1 MYMYLCTHSHIHTHT
16 HTYTHSHTGSL
27 LQDVMAPL
35 MKESELGLDPTL
47 GEHESAHLEYMYH
60 MQYFTE
66 RPLRTDHSNPHI
78 EYVTDSGGIKT
89 IRVGEHLR
97 RFTNEQTSDTRQT
110 ANQLKLYRE
119 GFPPLKHCGIM
130 DSSSG
135 MDYETVELTRSLVW
149 LGSIDLCRAMR
160 RWSVFGG
167 GTQSFENFEH
177 YWKPIHSSESA
188 AAAGPR
194 NDEDDNQ
201 NREQLPALTFYSC
214 METLSKWFL
223 TVSSAVTD
231 FSKVFTLNYLGEPAN
246 FSSYHA
252 MHTERVFVEP
262 FQGLQPANE
271 MEFHNPVPE
280 ILRGHGHQKYQ
291 PYRRNTP
298 RDMLTSA

>member
-1 MYMYLCTHSHIHTHT
+1 MYMYLRTHSHTHT
-16 HTYTHSHTGSL
+16 HIHTLTYTHAHTGSL

-35 MKESELGLDPTL
+35 MKESDLGLDPTL

-78 EYVTDSGGIKT
+78 KYVTDSGGIKT
-89 IRVGEHLR
+89 IRVGEHFR
-97 RFTNEQTSDTRQT
+97 GFTDEQMSDTRQT
-110 ANQLKLYRE
+110 AKQLKLYRE

-135 MDYETVELTRSLVW
+135 MDYETVDLTRSLVW
-149 LGSIDLCRAMR
+149 LGSIDLHRAMR

-188 AAAGPR
+188 AAAGTR

-201 NREQLPALTFYSC
+201 NREQRPTLTFYSC
-214 METLSKWFL
+214 METLGKWFL
-223 TVSSAVTD
+223 TVLSTATD
-231 FSKVFTLNYLGEPAN
+231 FAKVLTLNYSEPAN

-252 MHTERVFVEP
+252 MHTERVFLE
-262 FQGLQPANE
+262 LQPANK
-271 MEFHNPVPE
+271 MEHDPVPG
-280 ILRGHGHQKYQ
+280 ILRGRGYQKYQ

-298 RDMLTSA
+298 REMLTSA